1 MERKQDPFPQE
12 RAAAK
17 QSVVGGEVGEG
28 TKKERAK
35 RIKAAAGEDG
45 SRTRV
50 ECVPTTKT
58 TIDNQL
64 AL

>member
-17 QSVVGGEVGEG
+17 QSVVGGEVEEG
-28 TKKERAK
+28 AKKERAK
-35 RIKAAAGEDG
+35 RIKAGEDG

-50 ECVPTTKT
+50 EC
-58 TIDNQL
+58 DL
-64 AL
+64 LSDFSLFEGL